1 MANDRETKSFEVK
14 PDSRPDQSAAIRA
27 SDQRGERLTRGG
39 AGGTMSGNRDADL
52 HAHGESGSS
61 GVGLPSAPDNDMRIN
76 TRDGA
81 RATGSES
88 GGGSGALGAST
99 GTNPD
104 QDIGADDER

>member
-14 PDSRPDQSAAIRA
+14 PGSRPDQGAAIRA
-27 SDQRGERLTRGG
+27 SDQRGERLTQGG

-52 HAHGESGSS
+52 RAHGESGSS
-61 GVGLPSAPDNDMRIN
+61 GVGLPPAPDNDMHIN

-81 RATGSES
+81 RATGS
-88 GGGSGALGAST
+88 GSGALGASM

-104 QDIGADDER
+104 QDIGTDDER